1 MSTIYNRLGINR
13 TNNSDESINLYDYM
27 SSIKKTKYFSKALN

>member
-27 SSIKKTKYFSKALN
+27 SSIKKQNIFRKR